1 MRNMSFQLTTAQI
14 MDETKTVT
22 RRNGWEDLK
31 VGEIFQA
38 IEKGQGLKK
47 GERVNRLKALQ
58 CVANHRERL
67 YMVLADKSY
76 GQEEMIK
83 EGFPGMDPINFV
95 TMYCNANKGTHPGDK
110 VSRIEFRY
118 LLKHGRGEAGEAIK
132 VPARVAVCPSCETP
146 LTIYPDGWSHMEDG
160 TIKCDSFTLSCEQD
174 KLYEQSRLTTL
185 RGHEAYTEYQIT
197 HYSQWNQPYIYLMP
211 TTDKIEKWLLNTYR
225 FDLD

>member
-22 RRNGWEDLK
+22 RRNGWEALR

-47 GERVNRLKALQ
+47 GERVNRLKVLQ
-58 CVANHRERL
+58 CVGNHRERL

-118 LLKHGRGEAGEAIK
+118 LLKHGPGEAGESIK
-132 VPARVAVCPSCETP
+132 VPARVAVCPSCETL

-160 TIKCDSFTLSCEQD
+160 TIKCDSFTLSCETSTDLDEPADTIAAFESLHFNQF
-174 KLYEQSRLTTL
+174 
-185 RGHEAYTEYQIT
+185 
-197 HYSQWNQPYIYLMP
+197 NQPYIYLMP
-211 TTDKIEKWLLNTYR
+211 TTDRIEKWLLNTYR